1 MGDAHHDIYDNALWP
16 TIYHDD
22 DDDDDIIHACVLTQI
37 DEMREKE
44 EGKWVTQMEMI
55 GPREREDRFRFAPK
69 GADVEPTRAFFSRQ
83 NIPISRS
90 YWEGENDAC
99 TRRNK
104 CLPPVGLLMMIRHPR
119 LPMLIQLCLSVS
131 PSLSLSAI
139 AWKAPPLPHCNFICP
154 FLFFSFFSFLSLWIW
169 NWNGRHKWK
178 VMTWLWVL
186 LILQ

>member
-1 MGDAHHDIYDNALWP
+1 
-16 TIYHDD
+16 
-22 DDDDDIIHACVLTQI
+22 
-37 DEMREKE
+37 MREKE

-131 PSLSLSAI
+131 PSLSLSLQLRG
-139 AWKAPPLPHCNFICP
+139 KPLLSLTVTSSA
-154 FLFFSFFSFLSLWIW
+154 LFFSFLFFLFSLFGFEIGMEGT
-169 NWNGRHKWK
+169 NGK
-178 VMTWLWVL
+178 
-186 LILQ
+186 